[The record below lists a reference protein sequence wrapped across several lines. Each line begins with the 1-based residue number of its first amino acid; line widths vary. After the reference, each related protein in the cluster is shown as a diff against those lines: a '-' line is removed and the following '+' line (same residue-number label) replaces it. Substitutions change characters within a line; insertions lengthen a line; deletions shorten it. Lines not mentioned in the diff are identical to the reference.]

1 MNYDSAILNHPI
13 FIENK
18 NEIEKHHDL
27 NSFLK
32 STGIFITIVVLYEY
46 PKENGKL
53 ENVINYHFKIEYWIS
68 KKDETH
74 MNMGIPFKS
83 KSFQNKEETIGQAI
97 LKAFDIL
104 GERKK
109 SNIE

>member
-1 MNYDSAILNHPI
+1 
-13 FIENK
+13 
-18 NEIEKHHDL
+18 
-27 NSFLK
+27 
-32 STGIFITIVVLYEY
+32 
-46 PKENGKL
+46 
-53 ENVINYHFKIEYWIS
+53 
-68 KKDETH
+68 